1 MNETVPSA
9 QTSISTSITFS
20 NLNTFEKRAGKGGEN
35 PFTIP
40 WNNSGENKYGAELN
54 ERNNGVRC
62 NEPMTQHDDAEDSSD
77 SIEIPDDQES

>member
-20 NLNTFEKRAGKGGEN
+20 NLNTFEKRAGK
-35 PFTIP
+35 
-40 WNNSGENKYGAELN
+40 GENKYGAELN